1 MKRNHIIGINVF
13 LMVAYSVA
21 FIWRGEIG
29 MGGWSGQAVV
39 LQQWGAL
46 IVHIMLI
53 LAAGW
58 IRDRSP
64 GERRSY
70 LLTALLVGLVGHGM
84 CFYNGA
90 ANASW
95 N

>member
-1 MKRNHIIGINVF
+1 MKRNHVIGIN
-13 LMVAYSVA
+13 MVIMLAYSGA
-21 FIWRGEIG
+21 FIWRGEVG
-29 MGGWSGQAVV
+29 MGGWPGQAEV
-39 LQQWGAL
+39 LEQWGAL
-46 IVHIMLI
+46 IVHVVLI

-58 IRDRSP
+58 IKDRAP
-64 GERRSY
+64 EERRTY

>member
-1 MKRNHIIGINVF
+1 MKRNHIIGINVLF
-13 LMVAYSVA
+13 MLAYSVA
-21 FIWRGEIG
+21 FIWRGEVG
-29 MGGWSGQAVV
+29 MGGWPGQDVV
-39 LQQWGAL
+39 LEQWGVL
-46 IVHIMLI
+46 IVHVVLI

-58 IRDRSP
+58 IRERSP
-64 GERRSY
+64 EERRSY